1 MAAAV
6 YSVQKEGK
14 GLRETTHLC
23 NLPLESL
30 RRQVIGSVQLN
41 CRPGP
46 RTVLTEEEERLAAY
60 LIQMSEMGYE
70 ISREGVMGM
79 AYTIVERL
87 TSSRKVPSQ
96 TLSLKIAGLIPTYLL
111 SVLHSL
117 LHSTSETCS
126 FSP

>member
-6 YSVQKEGK
+6 YCVQKEGK
-14 GLRETTHLC
+14 GLRETTRLC

-46 RTVLTEEEERLAAY
+46 CTALTEEEEERLAAY
-60 LIQMSEMGYE
+60 LIQMSEMG
-70 ISREGVMGM
+70 M
-79 AYTIVERL
+79 AYTIVESL
-87 TSSRKVPSQ
+87 KSSRKVPSQ